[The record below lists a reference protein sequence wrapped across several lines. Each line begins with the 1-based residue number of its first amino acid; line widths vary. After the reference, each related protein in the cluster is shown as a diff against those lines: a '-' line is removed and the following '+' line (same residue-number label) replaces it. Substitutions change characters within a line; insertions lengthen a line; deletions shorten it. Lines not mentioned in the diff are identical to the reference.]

1 MHNIIYIYIYIY
13 IYQSIDYF
21 KGKLKDELN
30 DNQKIDKSMSMSK
43 YDASSIISKHLVSS
57 SKRIGY
63 HKMKNHSNHIL
74 ENALKELE
82 KLSSN
87 LEKVVSENKDK
98 KNIETLV
105 KHYFE
110 SELRN
115 IFKSMENSKN
125 SNIDESKK
133 PTEEAI
139 IYDDYNL
146 KELNELL
153 RILAINSKNGFI
165 KFQEKNGTYYLSIQY
180 YFNYTIKY
188 KSSYEFLDY
197 IKNQVGYLL
206 SICFKCT
213 ERIRDILRKI
223 NFIDVDPNFKTN
235 NNETY
240 DKLYKL
246 LKELIKSYLDENKE
260 IGVNKKVLDEIINL
274 EHNSSIGGKR
284 SKYKKS
290 PTKKAPTKKSPTKKS
305 PTKKSPT
312 KKAPAKKS
320 PIINYI

>member
-1 MHNIIYIYIYIY
+1 MASYLDR

-30 DNQKIDKSMSMSK
+30 DNQKIDKSMSKSA
-43 YDASSIISKHLVSS
+43 ASAIISKHLVSS

-87 LEKVVSENKDK
+87 LEKVVSENNDRN
-98 KNIETLV
+98 NIETLV

-115 IFKSMENSKN
+115 IFKSMENS
-125 SNIDESKK
+125 NIAESKK

-165 KFQEKNGTYYLSIQY
+165 KFQEKNGTYYFSIQY

-188 KSSYEFLDY
+188 KNSYEFLDY

-223 NFIDVDPNFKTN
+223 NVIDVDPNFKTN

-274 EHNSSIGGKR
+274 EYKSSIGGKR

-290 PTKKAPTKKSPTKKS
+290 PTKKTPTKKA

-312 KKAPAKKS
+312 KKAPTKKAPAKKVK
-320 PIINYI
+320 IINYI

>member
-1 MHNIIYIYIYIY
+1 M
-13 IYQSIDYF
+13 
-21 KGKLKDELN
+21 
-30 DNQKIDKSMSMSK
+30 
-43 YDASSIISKHLVSS
+43 
-57 SKRIGY
+57 
-63 HKMKNHSNHIL
+63 
-74 ENALKELE
+74 
-82 KLSSN
+82 
-87 LEKVVSENKDK
+87 
-98 KNIETLV
+98 
-105 KHYFE
+105 
-110 SELRN
+110 
-115 IFKSMENSKN
+115 
-125 SNIDESKK
+125 
-133 PTEEAI
+133 
-139 IYDDYNL
+139 

-165 KFQEKNGTYYLSIQY
+165 KFQEKNGTYYFSIQY

-188 KSSYEFLDY
+188 KNSYEFLDY
-197 IKNQVGYLL
+197 IKKQVGYLL

-223 NFIDVDPNFKTN
+223 NVIDVDPNFKTN

-290 PTKKAPTKKSPTKKS
+290 PTKKTPTKKA
-305 PTKKSPT
+305 PT
-312 KKAPAKKS
+312 KKAPAKKAPTKKAPS
-320 PIINYI
+320 KKAKIINYI

>member
-1 MHNIIYIYIYIY
+1 MSSILDG
-13 IYQSIDYF
+13 IYQRIDYI
-21 KGKLKDELN
+21 KDKIKDSLD
-30 DNQKIDKSMSMSK
+30 DNKKIDKPMSK
-43 YDASSIISKHLVSS
+43 SDASAIISKHLVSS

-63 HKMKNHSNHIL
+63 YKMKNHSNHIL
-74 ENALKELE
+74 ENALIELE

-87 LEKVVSENKDK
+87 LENVVSQNKNK
-98 KNIETLV
+98 NNIESFV

-115 IFKSMENSKN
+115 IFKSIEN
-125 SNIDESKK
+125 SNIDELKM
-133 PTEEAI
+133 PNEDAI

-153 RILAINSKNGFI
+153 SILAINSKNGFI
-165 KFQEKNGTYYLSIQY
+165 KFQEKNGTYYLSIRY
-180 YFNYTIKY
+180 YFNYIIKY
-188 KSSYEFLDY
+188 KNSYEFLDY
-197 IKNQVGYLL
+197 IKNQVGFLL

-223 NFIDVDPNFKTN
+223 NVIDVDPNFKTN
-235 NNETY
+235 NNEKY

-274 EHNSSIGGKR
+274 EYNSSIGGKH
-284 SKYKKS
+284 SKY
-290 PTKKAPTKKSPTKKS
+290 KKS

-312 KKAPAKKS
+312 KKAPTKKAPTKKAPTKKAPTKKAPAKKVK
-320 PIINYI
+320 IINYI